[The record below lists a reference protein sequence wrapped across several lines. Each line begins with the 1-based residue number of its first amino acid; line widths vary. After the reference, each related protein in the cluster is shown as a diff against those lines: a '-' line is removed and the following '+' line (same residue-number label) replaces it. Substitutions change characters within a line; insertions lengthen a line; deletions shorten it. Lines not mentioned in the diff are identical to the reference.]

1 MEEKE
6 TFAERMLRKQ
16 GWTDGQGL
24 GKTQQGIV
32 DPIKP
37 TLKFDKTGIGH
48 DHAEEFT
55 NNWWDLAFQKAANKI
70 EVEETKDG
78 QIDVKS
84 KKRSK
89 KKKKRE
95 KAEAKN
101 ALYAG
106 FTKSATLSDG
116 RMIEESSNTDKKEQD
131 SSSDDEMDKF
141 SAVTK
146 LLSDENLFKAAG
158 ITAHKGARHGCT
170 MKAKLQRVEESD
182 QKYLEEQALK
192 KKRKIVETVDEAPVK
207 KKKKSSREIVEEI
220 ENIETVDEVPVK
232 KKKKSSRKVVE
243 EIENIET
250 VDDEAPVKK
259 KKKKKKSSKE
269 KVEEIPR

>member
-1 MEEKE
+1 M
-6 TFAERMLRKQ
+6 R
-16 GWTDGQGL
+16 
-24 GKTQQGIV
+24 
-32 DPIKP
+32 
-37 TLKFDKTGIGH
+37 
-48 DHAEEFT
+48 
-55 NNWWDLAFQKAANKI
+55 
-70 EVEETKDG
+70 
-78 QIDVKS
+78 
-84 KKRSK
+84 
-89 KKKKRE
+89 KRE

-106 FTKSATLSDG
+106 FTKSATLADG
-116 RMIEESSNTDKKEQD
+116 HMIEESSNTDKKEQD

-220 ENIETVDEVPVK
+220 ENIETVDDK
-232 KKKKSSRKVVE
+232 
-243 EIENIET
+243 
-250 VDDEAPVKK
+250 APVKK

>member
-6 TFAERMLRKQ
+6 SFAERMLRKQ

-55 NNWWDLAFQKAANKI
+55 NNWWDLAFKKAANKI

-89 KKKKRE
+89 KKRKRE

-106 FTKSATLSDG
+106 FTKSATLTDG
-116 RMIEESSNTDKKEQD
+116 HMIEESSNTAKKEQD
-131 SSSDDEMDKF
+131 SSSEDEMDKF

-192 KKRKIVETVDEAPVK
+192 KKRKIIETVDEAPVK
-207 KKKKSSREIVEEI
+207 KKKKSSREI
-220 ENIETVDEVPVK
+220 
-232 KKKKSSRKVVE
+232 VE